1 MFILIG
7 FDYASRDRAV
17 GDGSTESMNY
27 YLTGKR
33 ITTTGKGKKT
43 TSNTTLVQKMRYSI
57 EEVDADKFDEEA
69 TKRLGL
75 D

>member
-7 FDYASRDRAV
+7 FDYAGRDRGV
-17 GDGSTESMNY
+17 GDVTTESTN

-33 ITTTGKGKKT
+33 ITTVSKGKRETTKT
-43 TSNTTLVQKMRYSI
+43 TIVKKMRYSI
-57 EEVDADKFDEEA
+57 EEVSAENFEAEA
-69 TKRLGL
+69 TTRLGL